1 MNVAKPLSLSSAKPA
16 IVVDN
21 NATRGINN
29 IEKKNSKLNQEQQE
43 EDEQQPQQQENDQ
56 QSEAE
61 SSWNNDDNWDDMDQ
75 SDNNETFNNSNS
87 TTTTTTTTTTANIPE
102 ELMDESLPIELTT
115 AIDDDDDFVDPFLRK
130 QPARTP
136 TKATKPKV
144 NPLLPKPEDEIGKC
158 ARRPVAC
165 IGA

>member
-1 MNVAKPLSLSSAKPA
+1 
-16 IVVDN
+16 
-21 NATRGINN
+21 
-29 IEKKNSKLNQEQQE
+29 
-43 EDEQQPQQQENDQ
+43 
-56 QSEAE
+56 
-61 SSWNNDDNWDDMDQ
+61 
-75 SDNNETFNNSNS
+75 
-87 TTTTTTTTTTANIPE
+87 
-102 ELMDESLPIELTT
+102 MDESLPIELTT

-165 IGA
+165 IGAWHVCCVDFFSDMTPEVVDASQRAEVPEPSQQTTQRLQLDADIDDDVDGGAWDEADI

>member
-29 IEKKNSKLNQEQQE
+29 IEKKNSKLNQEQE
-43 EDEQQPQQQENDQ
+43 VEDEQQPQQQENDQ

-87 TTTTTTTTTTANIPE
+87 IVAFACSFVVLLQCTKNNNKINNI
-102 ELMDESLPIELTT
+102 L
-115 AIDDDDDFVDPFLRK
+115 
-130 QPARTP
+130 
-136 TKATKPKV
+136 
-144 NPLLPKPEDEIGKC
+144 
-158 ARRPVAC
+158 
-165 IGA
+165 

>member
-1 MNVAKPLSLSSAKPA
+1 
-16 IVVDN
+16 
-21 NATRGINN
+21 
-29 IEKKNSKLNQEQQE
+29 
-43 EDEQQPQQQENDQ
+43 
-56 QSEAE
+56 
-61 SSWNNDDNWDDMDQ
+61 MDQ